1 MENYIVYE
9 SHFLKDKIVE
19 HSEWLGSL
27 KFDKNVIALHENM
40 GLTDKEAN
48 DLLKSMGVYKI
59 VHSRNGDN
67 VDYKT
72 LLVGKKESAIV
83 EGLFTSG
90 YGGGGPSR
98 FARTLRELNVQDD
111 IINEHILTKYRGYEN
126 TIITI
131 LKADMSDIN

>member
-1 MENYIVYE
+1 MSDYIVYE
-9 SHFLKDKIVE
+9 SHYRKGKIVE
-19 HSEWLGSL
+19 HSDWLSSL

-40 GLTDKEAN
+40 GLTDKEVN
-48 DLLKSMGVYKI
+48 DLLKSMGVYKVI
-59 VHSRNGDN
+59 HNRNAEN

-72 LLVGKKESAIV
+72 LLVGKKESVIV

-98 FARTLRELNVQDD
+98 FERALKELNVQDD
-111 IINEHILTKYRGYEN
+111 IIKEHILTKHRGYEN

-131 LKADMSDIN
+131 LKADLSDIN